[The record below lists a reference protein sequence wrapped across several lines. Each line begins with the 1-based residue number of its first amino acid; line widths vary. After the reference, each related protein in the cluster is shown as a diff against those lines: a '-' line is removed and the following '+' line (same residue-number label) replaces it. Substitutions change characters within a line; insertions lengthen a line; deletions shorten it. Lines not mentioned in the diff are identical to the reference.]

1 MYQIA
6 ICDDEISDLQH
17 NIQLTESIMA
27 KAGLPCS
34 IAAYESSQTLLSDIQ
49 TGRHFD
55 LLLLD
60 VLMGELDGMALA
72 AVLKKYPDTPN
83 VVFISTDREMAMQG
97 YRVDAKRYLPKPLDP
112 ELLRE
117 ALLHCYEE
125 TRRQLK
131 SRNQLMLPTATGH
144 TRVSLQD
151 IHYAETWGRGIRIS
165 LPTGQLELRMRLS
178 ELAAQLP
185 EWFVYCHRTILVN
198 LDYVIRISADGV
210 ELQGGRVIH
219 VPRRALAELKQQ
231 YFDYYCEEDPL

>member
-72 AVLKKYPDTPN
+72 AVLKKYPDTRTWYSSPR
-83 VVFISTDREMAMQG
+83 TGRWPC
-97 YRVDAKRYLPKPLDP
+97 R
-112 ELLRE
+112 
-117 ALLHCYEE
+117 
-125 TRRQLK
+125 
-131 SRNQLMLPTATGH
+131 ATGW
-144 TRVSLQD
+144 TPNATCQNR
-151 IHYAETWGRGIRIS
+151 WIRTAS
-165 LPTGQLELRMRLS
+165 RS
-178 ELAAQLP
+178 
-185 EWFVYCHRTILVN
+185 
-198 LDYVIRISADGV
+198 SA
-210 ELQGGRVIH
+210 
-219 VPRRALAELKQQ
+219 
-231 YFDYYCEEDPL
+231 PLL

>member
-1 MYQIA
+1 
-6 ICDDEISDLQH
+6 
-17 NIQLTESIMA
+17 MA

-72 AVLKKYPDTPN
+72 AVLKKSIRTLRN

-151 IHYAETWGRGIRIS
+151 IHYAETWGRGSAFPSPRDS
-165 LPTGQLELRMRLS
+165 LSCGCACQSWQPSSRNGSFTATGRFWSIWTM
-178 ELAAQLP
+178 
-185 EWFVYCHRTILVN
+185 
-198 LDYVIRISADGV
+198 
-210 ELQGGRVIH
+210 
-219 VPRRALAELKQQ
+219 
-231 YFDYYCEEDPL
+231 

>member
-198 LDYVIRISADGV
+198 LDYVSGNSQGTL
-210 ELQGGRVIH
+210 ELRGGGTLPVSRQRMAEIQQKLLDLL
-219 VPRRALAELKQQ
+219 RR
-231 YFDYYCEEDPL
+231 